1 MTRTFGNCRLW
12 FPFPSPPVLRYCACP
27 MTLFTILLGGDLAV
41 TPRLEAATAGARYI
55 AADGGMR
62 HAQALGVTPELWVG
76 DFDSSTDSLKND
88 WPDVERLDFPPAKAA
103 TDGELAVQVALERG
117 ATALILAG
125 ALGGERSD
133 HALMHLL
140 HACHLAESG
149 LDVRLTSGT
158 EEAYPLLPGDC
169 DLDLPGGSL
178 FSVLGLT
185 ALTGLT
191 LANVR
196 YPLQAFDLAFG
207 STRTISNI
215 AEGPVRLSLQSGR
228 GILLARPY
236 DMTGA

>member
-1 MTRTFGNCRLW
+1 MTRKFDDCRRR
-12 FPFPSPPVLRYCACP
+12 FPFPLPAILRYCACP

-41 TPRLEAATAGARYI
+41 TPRLEAASAGARYI

-62 HAQALGVTPELWVG
+62 HARALGVTPELWVG
-76 DFDSSTDSLKND
+76 DFDSSTESLKKN
-88 WPDVERLDFPPAKAA
+88 WPDVERRDFPPAKAA

-140 HACHLAESG
+140 HASHLAESG
-149 LDVRLTSGT
+149 LDVLLTSGI
-158 EEAYPLLPGDC
+158 EEAYPLLPGDREIN
-169 DLDLPGGSL
+169 LPRGSL

-196 YPLQAFDLAFG
+196 YPLQAFALPFG
-207 STRTISNI
+207 STRTISNV